1 MEAGTLVLVHLVA
14 PREKYWG
21 VLVTLS
27 PAGLT
32 LRGLELEMFEE
43 WARQQRPGS
52 DPELGV
58 TTLFVPLHRVE
69 KIFEDARIG
78 SVASYAERFFEIVGR
93 DVREVLGPVGPA
105 VPANEPGSPN

>member
-1 MEAGTLVLVHLVA
+1 MDAGTLVLVHLVT

-27 PAGLT
+27 PAGMT
-32 LRGLELEMFEE
+32 LRGLELDMFEE
-43 WARQQRPGS
+43 WARQQRPGR

-69 KIFEDARIG
+69 KIFEDTRIG
-78 SVASYAERFFEIVGR
+78 SVASYAERFFEIAGR
-93 DVREVLGPVGPA
+93 DVREVLGSA
-105 VPANEPGSPN
+105 ASATESGSPN